1 MTTQNQQT
9 QNKTTETQTQQPQTA
24 ATTPVVT
31 EKKSSSWVKPTVT
44 VLGIGILAAG
54 AWALFKFGRGDG
66 VVEEIADTIGEALRK

>member
-9 QNKTTETQTQQPQTA
+9 QNQATETQQQPQA
-24 ATTPVVT
+24 ATTPVAET
-31 EKKSSSWVKPTVT
+31 KSRSWVKPTIT

-54 AWALFKFGRGDG
+54 AYALFKFGRGDG

>member
-9 QNKTTETQTQQPQTA
+9 QNQATETQQQQ
-24 ATTPVVT
+24 ATTPVV
-31 EKKSSSWVKPTVT
+31 ENKSSRSWVKPTVT

-54 AWALFKFGRGDG
+54 AYALFKFGRGDG

>member
-9 QNKTTETQTQQPQTA
+9 QNTEAQQQSQAVTTTS
-24 ATTPVVT
+24 VV
-31 EKKSSSWVKPTVT
+31 ESKSSRSWVKPTVT

-54 AWALFKFGRGDG
+54 AYALFKFGRGDG

>member
-9 QNKTTETQTQQPQTA
+9 QNQTTDTQQQPQA
-24 ATTPVVT
+24 ATPVV
-31 EKKSSSWVKPTVT
+31 ESKLSRSWVKPTVT

-54 AWALFKFGRGDG
+54 AYALFKFGRGDG